1 MVSACVYASID
12 LLERERIKSQS
23 MKAALLYTT
32 DIVLHFPFDLSSS
45 PPPSFLLFLP
55 NACMHIKALYI
66 KVLHFQ
72 NCGSFKCYMQ
82 EVGRQ

>member
-1 MVSACVYASID
+1 
-12 LLERERIKSQS
+12 

-55 NACMHIKALYI
+55 YACMHTY
-66 KVLHFQ
+66 
-72 NCGSFKCYMQ
+72 CTYKCYIFETVVVLNLTC
-82 EVGRQ
+82 EVGMQ